1 MNYEFYDKA
10 EQQLTKR
17 GDHHGHAAGGGA
29 SGRTKP
35 QRDAVTPA
43 QPAWAKG
50 LQRLYNEVVEEPLPD
65 DLAQLLDKLDRA
77 ADGK

>member
-1 MNYEFYDKA
+1 MNYSFYDKP

-17 GDHHGHAAGGGA
+17 GDSHKPAAGDK
-29 SGRTKP
+29 SS
-35 QRDAVTPA
+35 QRDGSSRQ

-50 LQRLYNEVVEEPLPD
+50 LQRLYDQVVEESLPD

-77 ADGK
+77 ADAG